1 MKTRLLAMVV
11 FMPLL
16 AFAQPFQVG
25 PYRVDW
31 RTDPAVVPLGKAK
44 VVLKVTDSAGKPV
57 SGVKLRVLAQMPG
70 MAMGEREQPAIQD
83 ASGDY
88 VAPAVFG
95 MEGGYDLTVRADGPL
110 GSGEAKASLST
121 GQKTSMESPA
131 GQSTK
136 APWTA
141 VLAVVTL
148 VVISWFSRGAFRRS
162 PTGQEQM
169 GGKSIRPVVVSLI
182 LISACVYGAY
192 WAVNNLRRPGSM
204 TPLEAQVMQMDA
216 PPPEGITP
224 VTLGKV
230 EQGIVQGTVR
240 YPAQAAGFS
249 EQDVFPRV
257 TGTLIYMPFYAGDK
271 IHKGQV
277 LARLDRTQL
286 SPMTEQGRAA
296 LAASEMGV
304 QSSSADYRAASAM
317 VTEAQSEEGQYKA
330 AIEEA
335 ESNLLASQENLEA
348 QKAMS
353 NAADSDTKDLE
364 SQLVAA
370 QADHEFNQA
379 ELERMKQLLAAG
391 AISRSE
397 FQRKEADAK
406 KSTSAVNS
414 MQSSVGSMEAKA
426 LAAKAQARSAD
437 AAVSAAQHK
446 LEQAKNEMRVHLAHV
461 TTAQATADSAR
472 SKIAQAQSMA
482 QQAAGSLAAATANEA
497 YSTIVSPL
505 DGVVTQ
511 RLIPPGTLVQPGQ
524 SILKVAQIAPIRL
537 QSNVA
542 SQDLSRIQ
550 IGAVA
555 NVLKD
560 GKKVGTARI
569 TSVSPMVDSS
579 TRTGLVE
586 AMLPNKDLTWKPGQF
601 LTLEIAIGGSAES
614 SLSVPTEALQ
624 SGPSESQF
632 VWVATPSGEKDR
644 YAVKR
649 VSVKPT
655 ATGTSRTSIN
665 GELTEGEWVV
675 ASGFDGL
682 TDGVTVSNRDGGHE

>member
-1 MKTRLLAMVV
+1 
-11 FMPLL
+11 
-16 AFAQPFQVG
+16 
-25 PYRVDW
+25 
-31 RTDPAVVPLGKAK
+31 
-44 VVLKVTDSAGKPV
+44 
-57 SGVKLRVLAQMPG
+57 
-70 MAMGEREQPAIQD
+70 
-83 ASGDY
+83 
-88 VAPAVFG
+88 
-95 MEGGYDLTVRADGPL
+95 
-110 GSGEAKASLST
+110 
-121 GQKTSMESPA
+121 
-131 GQSTK
+131 
-136 APWTA
+136 
-141 VLAVVTL
+141 
-148 VVISWFSRGAFRRS
+148 
-162 PTGQEQM
+162 
-169 GGKSIRPVVVSLI
+169 
-182 LISACVYGAY
+182 
-192 WAVNNLRRPGSM
+192 
-204 TPLEAQVMQMDA
+204 
-216 PPPEGITP
+216 
-224 VTLGKV
+224 
-230 EQGIVQGTVR
+230 
-240 YPAQAAGFS
+240 
-249 EQDVFPRV
+249 
-257 TGTLIYMPFYAGDK
+257 
-271 IHKGQV
+271 
-277 LARLDRTQL
+277 
-286 SPMTEQGRAA
+286 
-296 LAASEMGV
+296 
-304 QSSSADYRAASAM
+304 
-317 VTEAQSEEGQYKA
+317 
-330 AIEEA
+330 
-335 ESNLLASQENLEA
+335 
-348 QKAMS
+348 
-353 NAADSDTKDLE
+353 
-364 SQLVAA
+364 
-370 QADHEFNQA
+370 
-379 ELERMKQLLAAG
+379 
-391 AISRSE
+391 
-397 FQRKEADAK
+397 
-406 KSTSAVNS
+406 

-537 QSNVA
+537 QANVA